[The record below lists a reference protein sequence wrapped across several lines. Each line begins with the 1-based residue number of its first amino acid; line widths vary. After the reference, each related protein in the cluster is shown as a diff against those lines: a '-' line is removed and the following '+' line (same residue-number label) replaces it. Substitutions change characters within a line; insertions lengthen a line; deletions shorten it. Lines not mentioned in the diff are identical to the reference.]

1 MSGAADRTT
10 PATGDGLSAA
20 EDKMRAASVADV
32 AIATFAEQYSQ
43 LVGGERGLL
52 PDSELEPAGEVP
64 SLETLEHSGESPNAL
79 DRTVVIKLNGGLGTS
94 MGLSRAKSLIEVKE
108 GMSFLDLIVRQ
119 TLALRRRYEVRL
131 PLVMMNSFSTRDET
145 LAALERYP
153 QLAAD
158 VPADFV
164 QNMEPKLRA
173 DDLHPVEWPDDPA
186 LEWCPPGHGD
196 LYAALQA
203 SGMLA
208 ELRERGYDYA
218 FVSNSDNLGAV
229 LDERILAWFA
239 AEDIPF
245 AMEVVEGTEAD
256 RKGGHIARHSDG
268 RLVLRETAQVP
279 DEDEASFR
287 DFKRWRYYNTNS
299 LWLNLGR
306 LADTLAERDGVLGL
320 PLIVNEKT
328 VDPSDSDS
336 TEVVQLETAMGAAI
350 AVFEGAQILQV
361 PRTRFAPVKT
371 TNDLLVLRS
380 DAYELDDQA
389 HVTPA
394 RERRGPAPLV
404 DLDSKHYK
412 LLRDFDARFPHGP
425 PSLVAC
431 EQLVVHGDVHFGS
444 GVVVKGRVELDG
456 PLQIEDRQ
464 TLR

>member
-1 MSGAADRTT
+1 
-10 PATGDGLSAA
+10 
-20 EDKMRAASVADV
+20 MRAASVADV

-64 SLETLEHSGESPNAL
+64 SLETLEHSGESPDAL

-108 GMSFLDLIVRQ
+108 GLSFLDLIVRQ

-239 AEDIPF
+239 AEDIAF

-279 DEDEASFR
+279 DEDEATFR
-287 DFKRWRYYNTNS
+287 DYRRWRYYNTNLS
-299 LWLNLGR
+299 L
-306 LADTLAERDGVLGL
+306 
-320 PLIVNEKT
+320 IH
-328 VDPSDSDS
+328 
-336 TEVVQLETAMGAAI
+336 I
-350 AVFEGAQILQV
+350 
-361 PRTRFAPVKT
+361 
-371 TNDLLVLRS
+371 
-380 DAYELDDQA
+380 
-389 HVTPA
+389 
-394 RERRGPAPLV
+394 
-404 DLDSKHYK
+404 
-412 LLRDFDARFPHGP
+412 
-425 PSLVAC
+425 
-431 EQLVVHGDVHFGS
+431 
-444 GVVVKGRVELDG
+444 
-456 PLQIEDRQ
+456 
-464 TLR
+464 

>member
-1 MSGAADRTT
+1 MSGAADKET
-10 PATGDGLSAA
+10 PAAGEGLSAA
-20 EDKMRAASVADV
+20 EDKMRAAGVAEV
-32 AIATFAEQYSQ
+32 AIATFAEQYAQ

-52 PDSELEPAGEVP
+52 PDSDLEPAGEVAA
-64 SLETLEHSGESPNAL
+64 LDALEHSGDSSDAL

-94 MGLSRAKSLIEVKE
+94 MGLSRPKSLIEVKQ
-108 GMSFLDLIVRQ
+108 GLSFLDLIIRQ
-119 TLALRRRYEVRL
+119 TLALRRRHEVRL
-131 PLVMMNSFSTRDET
+131 PLVLMNSFSTRDET
-145 LAALERYP
+145 LSALERYP
-153 QLAAD
+153 RLAAD
-158 VPADFV
+158 VEADFV
-164 QNMEPKLRA
+164 QNMEPKLRT
-173 DDLHPVEWPDDPA
+173 DDLHPVDWPDDPA

-203 SGMLA
+203 SGTL
-208 ELRERGYDYA
+208 ERLRERGYDYA

-229 LDERILAWFA
+229 LDERILAWLA

-245 AMEVVEGTEAD
+245 LMEVVEGTEAD

-287 DFKRWRYYNTNS
+287 DFRRWRYYNTNS

-306 LADTLAERDGVLGL
+306 LADTLAEREGVLGL

-336 TEVVQLETAMGAAI
+336 TEVIQLETAMGAAI
-350 AVFEGAQILQV
+350 AVFEGAQILHV
-361 PRTRFAPVKT
+361 PRARFAPVKT

-389 HVTPA
+389 RVTPA

-404 DLDSKHYK
+404 DLDSQHYK
-412 LLRDFDARFPHGP
+412 RLRDFDAHFPGGP

-431 EQLVVHGDVHFGS
+431 EQLVVHGDVQFGS
-444 GVVVKGRVELDG
+444 GVVVQGSVELDG
-456 PLQIEDRQ
+456 PLQIEDGQ